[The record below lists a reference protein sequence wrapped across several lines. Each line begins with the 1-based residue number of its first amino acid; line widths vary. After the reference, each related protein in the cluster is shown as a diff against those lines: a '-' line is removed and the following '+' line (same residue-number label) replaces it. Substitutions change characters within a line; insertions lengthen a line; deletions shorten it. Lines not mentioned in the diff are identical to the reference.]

1 MSEENN
7 DNQSPK
13 NLINIITF
21 NVRATKTIGDNG
33 LIPWINI
40 ANANEEILNLID
52 KDEIVISENEIT
64 IVIDYPL
71 TNPASLSLI
80 SETGFSREKLLIEIR
95 TKYIEIFEE
104 EEKAIAI
111 NDGKGKYGI
120 WGHSLYDLDLVS
132 LDVYKTDLGKIEI
145 TLDIDS

>member
-1 MSEENN
+1 MSES
-7 DNQSPK
+7 DSQTPK

-21 NVRATKTIGDNG
+21 NVRATKTIGDDG
-33 LIPWINI
+33 IIPWVNI

-52 KDEIVISENEIT
+52 KDEIVINEKEIT

-71 TNPASLSLI
+71 TNPASLSLS

-104 EEKAIAI
+104 EEKAIEE

-120 WGHSLYDLDLVS
+120 WRHSLYDLDLVS
-132 LDVYKTDLGKIEI
+132 LDVYKTESGKIEI
-145 TLDIDS
+145 TLEIDS